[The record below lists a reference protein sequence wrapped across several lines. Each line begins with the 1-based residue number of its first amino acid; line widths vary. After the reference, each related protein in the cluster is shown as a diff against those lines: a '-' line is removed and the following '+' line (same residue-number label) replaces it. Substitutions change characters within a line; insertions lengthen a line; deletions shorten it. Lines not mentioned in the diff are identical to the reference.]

1 MKLVIEDVFCP
12 KSLPKYTYIERIVPV
27 HGPYEKQMSEA
38 LRIKGNLVIVAGAS
52 KSGKTV
58 LCYKVLGHERLLPIS
73 GSQINTVDDFWNQLA
88 ESVSLP
94 IETQINTASVS
105 SNTIGVKVGGDG
117 NIPLIAKLS
126 VDGNTSVSYSDSN
139 GTITKRA
146 LTHRD
151 IINHIISSE
160 KVILLDDF
168 HYIDKDTQMKLARI
182 LKSEIFYGLKA
193 IITTLP
199 HRSDDAVRRNPDLIG
214 RTSIIKIAAWSKEE
228 LSEIA
233 NKGFSLLNVNI
244 SSDKVE
250 KISEECLASPQLMQE
265 NCLNIMRKL
274 EESTANEISTDIIM
288 EAFSKTAYGYED
300 TYDTIIKYIKNGP
313 VQGRNKR
320 KLYSYAEYN
329 TGAIVQKDIY
339 NLLLNVIMVD
349 PPVLTLTL
357 EEIKERMKR
366 MLENSNSLPTSTNII
381 KPLKNIDTMMQEVA
395 PQLDIIS
402 WKENQLFILDP
413 FLLFYLRWNIA

>member
-1 MKLVIEDVFCP
+1 MKLAIEDVFCP

-88 ESVSLP
+88 ESVSL
-94 IETQINTASVS
+94 
-105 SNTIGVKVGGDG
+105 
-117 NIPLIAKLS
+117 LS
-126 VDGNTSVSYSDSN
+126 
-139 GTITKRA
+139 
-146 LTHRD
+146 HRD
-151 IINHIISSE
+151 IINYIISSK

-168 HYIDKDTQMKLARI
+168 HYINKDTQMKLARI

-250 KISEECLASPQLMQE
+250 KIAEECLASPQLMQE

-366 MLENSNSLPTSTNII
+366 MLENADSLPTSTNII